1 MDGQSAT
8 QKRLA
13 SLLNEVAVDE
23 GVHRT
28 LVEGVEVARVSKSC
42 PPAPMVYQPNIIVL
56 GQGRKRAYL
65 GGEVYSYDA
74 FNYLILSVPIPADCE
89 TFASPEEP
97 LLLVAINV
105 QPTMLGEMLLE
116 MDESLPPAGPTPRGI
131 STTPMSDEFG
141 WAVIR
146 LLECLK
152 TPLDSRMLGRQTVRE
167 IIYRVLCGEQG
178 NSLRAL
184 ASRDDHFARIARVL
198 KFIHA
203 DYARPL
209 GADEMAKRAG
219 MSVAAF
225 HHHFKQVTG
234 SSPLQYVKR
243 IRLDHARRLMAH
255 DSYNAGTAARAVGY
269 ESSSQFSREFKRL
282 FGTTPVEEAEQTRAR
297 LVAG

>member
-1 MDGQSAT
+1 MKEQTDT

-13 SLLNEVAVDE
+13 SLLNEVAVRE

-28 LVEGVEVARVSKSC
+28 LVEGVEVARVSKAC
-42 PPAPMVYQPNIIVL
+42 PRAPMVYQPNIIVI

-65 GGEVYSYDA
+65 DGEVYTYDA
-74 FNYLILSVPIPADCE
+74 FNYLTLSVPIPADCE
-89 TFASPEEP
+89 TIASPEEP

-105 QPTMLGEMLLE
+105 QPTILGEMLLE
-116 MDESLPPAGPTPRGI
+116 MDEPLQPIGSTPRGI
-131 STTPMSDEFG
+131 STTPMSEELG
-141 WAVIR
+141 GSVIR
-146 LLECLK
+146 LLESLES
-152 TPLDSRMLGRQTVRE
+152 PLDSRMLGRQIVRE

-198 KFIHA
+198 KFIHT
-203 DYARPL
+203 DYANPL
-209 GADEMAKRAG
+209 GAEELARKAG
-219 MSVAAF
+219 MSVSNF
-225 HHHFKQVTG
+225 HHNFKLVTG
-234 SSPLQYVKR
+234 SSPLQYLKR

-255 DSYNAGTAARAVGY
+255 ESYNAGTAARAVGY

-282 FGTTPVEEAEQTRAR
+282 FGVSPVVEAEQTRAR

>member
-1 MDGQSAT
+1 MKGFIGRSSRGSRSPGSHGRAPSPDGLSAEHH
-8 QKRLA
+8 RPRPGA
-13 SLLNEVAVDE
+13 EAGLLD
-23 GVHRT
+23 
-28 LVEGVEVARVSKSC
+28 
-42 PPAPMVYQPNIIVL
+42 
-56 GQGRKRAYL
+56 
-65 GGEVYSYDA
+65 GEVYRYDA
-74 FNYLILSVPIPADCE
+74 FNYLTLSVPIPADCE
-89 TFASPEEP
+89 AIATPKEP

-116 MDESLPPAGPTPRGI
+116 MDEPLPAVGPTPRGI
-131 STTPMSDEFG
+131 STTPISEELG
-141 WAVIR
+141 GSVIR

-152 TPLDSRMLGRQTVRE
+152 SPLDSQMLGRQTVCE

-198 KFIHA
+198 KHIHS
-203 DYARPL
+203 DYAHPL
-209 GADEMAKRAG
+209 GADDLAREAG
-219 MSVAAF
+219 MSVSAF
-225 HHHFKQVTG
+225 HHNFKLVTG
-234 SSPLQYVKR
+234 NSPLQYLKR

-282 FGTTPVEEAEQTRAR
+282 FGLTPIEEVEQMRAR

>member
-1 MDGQSAT
+1 MKGKTET
-8 QKRLA
+8 QKRLT
-13 SLLNEVAVDE
+13 SVLDEVAAQE
-23 GVHRT
+23 GLHRT
-28 LVEGVEVARVSKSC
+28 LIDGVEVARISKSC
-42 PPAPMVYQPNIIVL
+42 PRAPMVYQPNIIVL

-65 GGEVYSYDA
+65 DGEVYCYDA
-74 FNYLILSVPIPADCE
+74 FNYLTLSIPIPADCE
-89 TFASPEEP
+89 TIASPEEP

-116 MDESLPPAGPTPRGI
+116 MDEPLPRAVSTPKGI
-131 STTPMSDEFG
+131 STAPMSEELAG
-141 WAVIR
+141 SVVR
-146 LLECLK
+146 LLECVK
-152 TPLDSRMLGRQTVRE
+152 SPLDSRMLGRQTVRE
-167 IIYRVLCGEQG
+167 IVYRVLCSEQG

-198 KFIHA
+198 KLIHA
-203 DYARPL
+203 DCASSL
-209 GADEMAKRAG
+209 SAEEMARKAG

-234 SSPLQYVKR
+234 SSPLQYLKR

-255 DSYNAGTAARAVGY
+255 EGYNAGTAARAVGY

-282 FGTTPVEEAEQTRAR
+282 FGMTPVEEAEQTRAR